1 MSGYPEI
8 WLRDSITEA
17 TGAQAYPVMAPETAA
32 TPYVVY
38 SRSGTERDLAM
49 PTISRAPLAAFD
61 LYVVTDRYMD
71 GKELAEQIRVKCN
84 NFVGEY
90 AGCTITSCNYQP
102 AGRQPRRK
110 RRGNHT
116 KLRSGTFLQSDMRNN
131 NARTFYRFTR
141 YELLI
146 TTDTVLLYIHCAKH
160 RRCWRCNRSTG

>member
-61 LYVVTDRYMD
+61 LYVVTDQVY
-71 GKELAEQIRVKCN
+71 
-84 NFVGEY
+84 
-90 AGCTITSCNYQP
+90 
-102 AGRQPRRK
+102 GRQGTGRTNPRQVQQ
-110 RRGNHT
+110 
-116 KLRSGTFLQSDMRNN
+116 F
-131 NARTFYRFTR
+131 
-141 YELLI
+141 
-146 TTDTVLLYIHCAKH
+146 
-160 RRCWRCNRSTG
+160 CW

>member
-8 WLRDSITEA
+8 WLRDSITKA

-71 GKELAEQIRVKCN
+71 GKELAEQIRLKCN

-90 AGCTITSCNYQP
+90 AGCTITSCAIISQQDGSPEEKDGETTPNYVQELSF
-102 AGRQPRRK
+102 AV
-110 RRGNHT
+110 
-116 KLRSGTFLQSDMRNN
+116 
-131 NARTFYRFTR
+131 R
-141 YELLI
+141 YEE
-146 TTDTVLLYIHCAKH
+146 
-160 RRCWRCNRSTG
+160 